1 MKGWRS
7 CILCAT
13 AMAVPL
19 LCGHPSDS
27 PALQR
32 VQRQLAG
39 FYLDANAIPGVAEI
53 VDAPGSADVQA
64 RDFAQSLD
72 ATGNW
77 PDINYASKDE
87 SAWPP
92 SIHYGRMLTL
102 AMARLRESTPPAER
116 ATLTTALHRSF
127 SYWVAHDF
135 QSSNWWYNQ
144 IGAPKQLGAVGVLLG
159 DELLS
164 TERTYLVDTMLPR
177 ARVGMTGQNRIWLAG
192 NTLTRG
198 LLAGD
203 AGLVD
208 ASSRVIWEELRITTG
223 EGIQPDFSFQQHG
236 PQQQFGNYGL
246 GLAIEIARWA
256 TALRDTP
263 WAPPSEA
270 MTNYR
275 HFILDGESWT
285 VWRGRMDIS
294 ACGRHLFP
302 GSPVAKAAILL
313 NVARHAAR
321 FDQAAATDYAALAR
335 RQQPDAAN
343 DLTGLRIFWR
353 SDYVV
358 QRRPDYS
365 VTVKMSSHR
374 VIGSESINH
383 ENLQGYHLGDG
394 ATYFYRNGDEYA
406 DLFPV
411 WDWRKLPGVTC
422 AQDPDELPRFHT
434 YRVDGDFTGGVTN
447 GTQGVAVLDYIR
459 DGVSAHKA
467 WFFDNDETILLGED
481 IFASGAQPIGTTI
494 NQCRR
499 RGPVL
504 VKRTNRPVAE
514 QPSGRFV
521 FTDVEWIEHDGWRY
535 TFPPAQSVCLE
546 IETRRGYWNRIYQ
559 NSTTPT
565 AEVAQEVFTVWI
577 DHGSR
582 PDHVAYAC
590 IVGPAG
596 GDAKARVLA
605 NRTGLQ
611 SVALRDGRTGFIFW
625 QPGKA
630 DFAGTP
636 SLAVN
641 APSLALLDKNEN
653 RLTVAEP
660 TQKLSRLL
668 VTLNGVNR
676 SIDLPLKGNAGSSVE
691 VRIESR

>member
-1 MKGWRS
+1 MINGWRS
-7 CILCAT
+7 CIVCTIAL
-13 AMAVPL
+13 MAPL
-19 LCGHPSDS
+19 LCGRTSDS

-32 VQRQLAG
+32 VQRQLDD
-39 FYLDANAIPGVAEI
+39 FYLDAGAIPGVAEI
-53 VDAPGSADVQA
+53 VDDSGSAGAQA
-64 RDFAQSLD
+64 RKLAQSLD
-72 ATGNW
+72 ATGSW
-77 PDINYASKDE
+77 PDIDYASKYE

-102 AMARLRESTPPAER
+102 AIARLRESTPMAER
-116 ATLTTALHRSF
+116 ATLATALHRSF
-127 SYWVAHDF
+127 GYWIAHDF

-144 IGAPKQLGAVGVLLG
+144 IGAPKQLGVVGVLLG
-159 DELLS
+159 DELLP
-164 TERTYLVDTMLPR
+164 TERAYLVDTMLPR
-177 ARVGMTGQNRIWLAG
+177 ARIGMTGQNRIWLAG

-198 LLAGD
+198 LLAND

-263 WAPPSEA
+263 WAPPVEA
-270 MTNYR
+270 MKNYR
-275 HFILDGESWT
+275 HFILEGESWT

-302 GSPVAKAAILL
+302 SSPVAKAAILL

-321 FDQAAATDYAALAR
+321 FDPAAAADYAALAR
-335 RQQPDAAN
+335 RQQPDAVN
-343 DLTGLRIFWR
+343 DLTGLRVFWR

-365 VTVKMSSHR
+365 VTVKMSSRR

-394 ATYFYRNGDEYA
+394 ATYFYRKGDEYA

-422 AQDPDELPRFHT
+422 AQEPNDLPHFHT
-434 YRVDGDFTGGVTN
+434 YRIDRDFTGGVTN
-447 GTQGVAVLDYIR
+447 GAQGAAVLDYVR
-459 DGVSAHKA
+459 DGVFAHKA
-467 WFFDNDETILLGED
+467 WFFDNDETVLLGED
-481 IFASGAQPIGTTI
+481 ITASDAEAIGTTI
-494 NQCRR
+494 NQCKR

-514 QPSGRFV
+514 QSSGRFV

-535 TFPPAQSVCLE
+535 TFPLAQSVHLE
-546 IETRRGYWNRIYQ
+546 METRRGYWNRIYQ
-559 NSTTPT
+559 NSTTPE
-565 AEVAQEVFTVWI
+565 AEIAQEVFTLWF
-577 DHGSR
+577 DHGAK
-582 PDHVAYAC
+582 PDHAAYAC

-596 GDAKARVLA
+596 RNAKARVLA
-605 NRTGLQ
+605 NRPGLQ
-611 SVALRDGRTGFIFW
+611 SVALHDRTGFVFW
-625 QPGKA
+625 QAGSA
-630 DFAGTP
+630 DFAGTA
-636 SLAVN
+636 SLAVDVP
-641 APSLALLDKNEN
+641 ALALWDKNEN
-653 RLTVAEP
+653 RLTVADP
-660 TQKLSRLL
+660 TQKLAGLT

-676 SIDLPLKGNAGSSVE
+676 PVNLPSNGDAGGSVV
-691 VRIESR
+691 VRAPSR